1 MQTSEQINEIATAL
15 VAVQSEIEDAEA
27 NAVNPAFGSRYSKLP
42 TVMQAIR
49 PTITKHGIAIIQSP
63 ASEQIDGVYHVG
75 LMTRLLHTSGQW
87 IEGEA
92 FAPPEETNKATTSI
106 QMFKKAVTMMRRTA
120 ALSMVGIAEEEDDDG
135 ASSAGQPAV
144 PGQVRSLG
152 TVTATS
158 GPGIVNAVQLA
169 PATADPVATA
179 GEVFDGA
186 GDDDAA
192 LGAALRD
199 LAQIGATADEVT
211 AATQKG
217 MDAVVALVRH
227 KHQDVIL
234 DELSRLNAK
243 PEEFEAALQRQY
255 GVPTMAGLTVGQM
268 QAAIAELRKLPT
280 PGGIS

>member
-1 MQTSEQINEIATAL
+1 
-15 VAVQSEIEDAEA
+15 
-27 NAVNPAFGSRYSKLP
+27 
-42 TVMQAIR
+42 
-49 PTITKHGIAIIQSP
+49 
-63 ASEQIDGVYHVG
+63 
-75 LMTRLLHTSGQW
+75 
-87 IEGEA
+87 
-92 FAPPEETNKATTSI
+92 
-106 QMFKKAVTMMRRTA
+106 
-120 ALSMVGIAEEEDDDG
+120 MVGVAQADNDG
-135 ASSAGQPAV
+135 AAPAA

-152 TVTATS
+152 TVAATS
-158 GPGIVNAVQLA
+158 GPGIVNAAQPQPV
-169 PATADPVATA
+169 TAGPVATA

-186 GDDDAA
+186 GDGDAA

-268 QAAIAELRKLPT
+268 QAAIAEMRAMPT